1 MKHCQVNSKN
11 GFELA
16 DKLFEF
22 VTPGGLS
29 LLAPHFFH
37 IGRFMRFTIG
47 EENIRKKDKSR

>member
-16 DKLFEF
+16 DILFEF
-22 VTPGGLS
+22 VTPGGLG

-37 IGRFMRFTIG
+37 IGRFMRFTKGAGIKIKVG
-47 EENIRKKDKSR
+47 R